1 MIVRRLERCEFFV
14 LVCETSDGIKL
25 YGSCEQD
32 VQGALR
38 KSFLDF
44 EQNERINTIPEVT
57 KNDFEI
63 SIIKNKPSVDQK
75 DLEKYESFTREFGQN
90 S

>member
-1 MIVRRLERCEFFV
+1 M
-14 LVCETSDGIKL
+14 KL
-25 YGSCEQD
+25 YEPCENNRE
-32 VQGALR
+32 GALR
-38 KSFLDF
+38 KSFTDF

-57 KNDFEI
+57 KNDFEM
-63 SIIKNKPSVDQK
+63 SLIKNKPSVDLK